1 MFVTIETGCTN
12 KSPSSDCCRTIDG
25 MLQQS
30 DSQLR
35 LQGGAKGKLNSSGA
49 GPSTDVER
57 IRRTDTD
64 QEVLLMQP
72 SGFFLQH
79 VCVLNE

>member
-1 MFVTIETGCTN
+1 MFATIETGCTN
-12 KSPSSDCCRTIDG
+12 TSQPNYKSPPSDCCRTIDG

-35 LQGGAKGKLNSSGA
+35 LQGGARGKLNSSGA

-72 SGFFLQH
+72 SEFF
-79 VCVLNE
+79 